1 MTRALRALAVALG
14 GLLLLG
20 AGVVGWIVWGSL
32 PEHDGAVAVPGL
44 ERRATIFRDAHG
56 VPTIEAPTEAA
67 ALFALGYAH
76 AQDRLW
82 QMEFNRR
89 LAQGR
94 LAEILGP
101 AAVSTDKVIRTLGL
115 YRHAQ
120 ATVAAMD
127 APERALAEAYA
138 AGVNAYLQTRRGP
151 LPPEFWLTRTPAPAP
166 WTPVDSAAW
175 TGVMA
180 WDLSSASTR
189 FELNRLRLA
198 AHFTREEIDEFR
210 PPSPNVPLAAVAD
223 FVQMYRTMGL
233 IGAAAGARGADARP
247 TELTSR
253 NAEPSEVCRSRESG
267 NPEAA
272 TTWLPAFAG
281 MTTCPDSLVTGF
293 GAGEGLGSNNWV
305 VAGSRSASGAPLLAN
320 DPHLGM
326 TTPSVWY
333 FARLQAPGLDVFG
346 ATMPGVPYVILGR
359 NRNVAWGFTNTHSDV
374 QDVFIERL
382 NPADPAEYLTP
393 TGPARFDEREEVI
406 AVRGAE
412 PVRLTVRSTRHGP
425 VLSGV
430 LGAADKAL
438 APDRGYVL
446 ALQWAWL
453 AAPDRS
459 WRAIRGFNL
468 AADAAGFVAATRDW
482 ELAQQNIVYADRA
495 GRIGLIAPGR
505 IPQRRADNDLF
516 GLAPAPGWD
525 ARYDWAGWLPHESM
539 PQAADPPAGFI
550 ATANND
556 ITPPGYPHFLTGD
569 WPEPDRADRIAQLL
583 AARSQHDAASFARIQ
598 ADVTSLAARQ
608 MLDALRGLQPAL
620 APESAAARTVWER
633 LSVWDGSLRADAPEP
648 LLYHTWLR
656 KLHAAVFDDDL
667 GDLAADFP
675 AAQATLLA
683 ALRGQTRARDWCD
696 NRKSARRESCATLAA
711 ETLEDTVTELGAGG
725 RDLLSLRWGE
735 AHPIRLEHRP
745 LSNVPLLGHGFGRS
759 APMPGDGDTI
769 NVGALRLRGA
779 QPFDTSHAASFRAI
793 YDLAADGVEA
803 RWIGVPG
810 QSGHPAARQYD
821 DLLDRWLRVELLAG
835 GGNTRPAA
843 TLTLEPR

>member
-1 MTRALRALAVALG
+1 MKRALRALAVLAG

-20 AGVVGWIVWGSL
+20 AVVVGWIVVGSL
-32 PEHDGAVAVPGL
+32 PEHDGTVAVPGL
-44 ERRATIFRDAHG
+44 ERRATILRDAHG
-56 VPTIEAPTEAA
+56 VPTIEAPTESA
-67 ALFALGYAH
+67 ALFALGYVH
-76 AQDRLW
+76 AQERLW

-89 LAQGR
+89 VAQGR
-94 LAEILGP
+94 LAEIFGP
-101 AAVSTDKVIRTLGL
+101 AALDTDKFMRTLGI

-127 APERALAEAYA
+127 APARALAEAYA

-151 LPPEFWLTRTPAPAP
+151 LPPEFWLTRAPAPAP
-166 WTPVDSAAW
+166 WTAADSAAW

-180 WDLSSASTR
+180 WDLSAASMR
-189 FELNRLRLA
+189 YELNRLRLA
-198 AHFTREEIDEFR
+198 ARLTREEIDEFR
-210 PPSPNVPLAAVAD
+210 PPSPNVPRAAVAD

-233 IGAAAGARGADARP
+233 IGAASSARRDDTRP
-247 TELTSR
+247 TEL
-253 NAEPSEVCRSRESG
+253 
-267 NPEAA
+267 
-272 TTWLPAFAG
+272 AF
-281 MTTCPDSLVTGF
+281 SGF

-326 TTPSVWY
+326 TAPSIWY
-333 FARLQAPGLDVFG
+333 FARLRAPGLDVFG

-382 NPADPAEYLTP
+382 NPSNPAEYLTP

-412 PVRLTVRSTRHGP
+412 PVRFVVRSTRHGP
-425 VLSGV
+425 VLSGA
-430 LGAADKAL
+430 LATADKAL
-438 APDRGYVL
+438 APDRGTVL

-482 ELAQQNIVYADRA
+482 ELAQQNMVYADRA
-495 GRIGLIAPGR
+495 GRIGMIAPGR
-505 IPQRRADNDLF
+505 IPVRRADNDLF

-525 ARYDWAGWLPHESM
+525 ARYDWAGWLPHEAL
-539 PQAADPPAGFI
+539 PQVTDPPAGFI

-569 WPEPDRADRIAQLL
+569 WPEPYRADRIAQLL
-583 AARSQHDAASFARIQ
+583 AAQPKHDAASLARIQ
-598 ADVTSLAARQ
+598 ADVVSLAARQ
-608 MLDALRGLQPAL
+608 MLAALRALQPAL
-620 APESAAARTVWER
+620 EPGGAAAQTVWER
-633 LSVWDGSLRADAPEP
+633 LSAWDGTMRADAPEP
-648 LLYHTWLR
+648 LLYHAWMR
-656 KLHAAVFDDDL
+656 KLHAAVFDDEL
-667 GDLAADFP
+667 GDLAPDFP
-675 AAQATLLA
+675 GAQPALLA
-683 ALRGQTRARDWCD
+683 VLRGQTRARDWCD
-696 NRKSARRESCATLAA
+696 NQRSGRLESCATLAA
-711 ETLEDTVTELGAGG
+711 ETLEATVAELGADG

-735 AHPIRLEHRP
+735 AHPIRFEHRP
-745 LSNVPLLGHGFGRS
+745 LSNVPMLEHWFGRS
-759 APMPGDGDTI
+759 APMPGDGDTV

-779 QPFDTSHAASFRAI
+779 QPLATTHAASMRAI

-810 QSGHPAARQYD
+810 QSGHPAAGQYD
-821 DLLDRWLRVELLAG
+821 DLLERWLRVDLLAG
-835 GGNTRPAA
+835 GGNTRPTA

>member
-20 AGVVGWIVWGSL
+20 AGVAGWIVWGSL
-32 PEHDGAVAVPGL
+32 PEHDGSVGVAGL
-44 ERRATIFRDAHG
+44 ERRATIERDAHG

-94 LAEILGP
+94 LAEVLGP
-101 AAVSTDKVIRTLGL
+101 AAVPTDKLMRTLGL

-138 AGVNAYLQTRRGP
+138 AGVNAYLQARRGL
-151 LPPEFWLTRTPAPAP
+151 LPPEFWLTRAPTPAP
-166 WTPVDSAAW
+166 WTPADSAAW

-180 WDLSSASTR
+180 WDLSSSSMR
-189 FELNRLRLA
+189 YELNRLRLA
-198 AHFTREEIDEFR
+198 ARFTRAELDEFR
-210 PPSPNVPLAAVAD
+210 PPSPNVSRAAVAD
-223 FVQMYRTMGL
+223 FVAMYRAMGL
-233 IGAAAGARGADARP
+233 FDARAARNDSMLP
-247 TELTSR
+247 T
-253 NAEPSEVCRSRESG
+253 
-267 NPEAA
+267 A
-272 TTWLPAFAG
+272 TLLSA
-281 MTTCPDSLVTGF
+281 F

-305 VAGSRSASGAPLLAN
+305 VAGNRSASGAPLLAN

-333 FARLQAPGLDVFG
+333 FARLRAPGLDVFG

-382 NPADPAEYLTP
+382 NPANAAEYLTP

-430 LGAADKAL
+430 LEAADKAL

-459 WRAIRGFNL
+459 ARAIRGFNR
-468 AADAAGFVAATRDW
+468 ATDAAGFVAATRDW

-525 ARYDWAGWLPHESM
+525 TRYDWAGWLPPEAL
-539 PQAADPPAGFI
+539 PQVTDPPAGVI
-550 ATANND
+550 VTANND
-556 ITPPGYPHFLTGD
+556 ITPPGYAHFLTGD
-569 WPEPDRADRIAQLL
+569 WPSAYRAERIAQLL
-583 AARSQHDAASFARIQ
+583 AARPQHDAASFARIQ

-633 LSVWDGSLRADAPEP
+633 LSVWDGSMRADAPEP
-648 LLYHTWLR
+648 LLYHSWLR

-675 AAQATLLA
+675 EANAALLA
-683 ALRGQTRARDWCD
+683 VLRGQTRARDWCD
-696 NRKSARRESCATLAA
+696 NQRSGRRESCTTLAA
-711 ETLEDTVTELGAGG
+711 ETLDATVAELGADG

-735 AHPIRLEHRP
+735 VHQLQLEHRP
-745 LSNVPLLGHGFGRS
+745 LSRAPLLGPWFGRS
-759 APMPGDGDTI
+759 AAMPGDNDTV
-769 NVGALRLRGA
+769 NVGALRRRGEHPLA
-779 QPFDTSHAASFRAI
+779 TSHAASFRAI

-803 RWIGVPG
+803 RWIGAPG

-843 TLTLEPR
+843 TLTLDPR